1 MTQPQLVL
9 RGELY
14 KQAERAEST
23 FRLRWFE
30 AFSDGTFQWA
40 EQEGMPAKSA
50 VSLVDAHIQL
60 EPPLKPLAKELAISR
75 IDGKADAADESP
87 TTVL

>member
-40 EQEGMPAKSA
+40 E
-50 VSLVDAHIQL
+50 
-60 EPPLKPLAKELAISR
+60 
-75 IDGKADAADESP
+75 
-87 TTVL
+87 